1 MVGDCLGTAR
11 RRDEAEGS
19 EPVNANHGAPVR
31 LSYRKIR
38 DVSTDA
44 EVKNGAATYVAVLPA
59 LEILKIG
66 TEGNLRDYIP
76 DHPGKKRS
84 LVHKAIGK
92 TIRDYPD
99 RFSQLNSGFLIGGR
113 KIAIDDQK
121 KELAISDASV
131 NNGAQSQGEI
141 NLYLQEC
148 QERGDDPQ
156 EFDIRVEISVEPD
169 PAQRTEIAISRN
181 TTTRIQDI
189 SQAGKRGYFN
199 DLANSFSKAH
209 PDLKLSTS
217 ETDIGDEYVDT
228 RLLLQIL
235 WALLPA
241 ELMPAGRTSI
251 EARMRA
257 YKNAAQCLSGFEDTF
272 RNKDNKDEPEAA
284 RRYAYFCDMAGEA
297 WSAYLKWQG
306 HSGWEGRRLRADA
319 KQVRGGRNGKIV
331 VADGVLFPIMAAL
344 SNFVHLDTEGVW
356 RLSVPPIFRDEHLLE
371 AARRQLLQH
380 QGKPMLMGR
389 SGPAYEGLMLLTEM
403 ANNYAAAD

>member
-1 MVGDCLGTAR
+1 MDT
-11 RRDEAEGS
+11 
-19 EPVNANHGAPVR
+19 NHGVPVR

-44 EVKNGAATYVAVLPA
+44 EVKNGAATYVAVLPGG
-59 LEILKIG
+59 EILKIG

-121 KELAISDASV
+121 KELSMWDASV

-141 NLYLQEC
+141 KLYLEEC
-148 QERGDDPQ
+148 RERGDETQD
-156 EFDIRVEISVEPD
+156 FDIRVEISVEPD
-169 PAQRTEIAISRN
+169 SAQRTEIAIARN

-199 DLANSFSKAH
+199 DLAASFSKKH
-209 PDLKLSTS
+209 PSLKLSMS

-228 RLLLQIL
+228 RLLLQVL
-235 WALLPA
+235 WALIPA
-241 ELMPAGRTSI
+241 ELMPTGRTSI

-257 YKNAAQCLSGFEDTF
+257 YKNAAQCLSGFEEAF
-272 RNKDNKDEPEAA
+272 RNKDESDTAQ
-284 RRYAYFCDMAGEA
+284 RYAYFCDMAGEA

-319 KQVRGGRNGKIV
+319 KQVRRGRTGKIV

-344 SNFVHLDTEGVW
+344 SNFVRREADGEW

-380 QGKPMLMGR
+380 GGKPMLMGR

-403 ANNYAAAD
+403 ANNYAAAE

>member
-1 MVGDCLGTAR
+1 MDT
-11 RRDEAEGS
+11 
-19 EPVNANHGAPVR
+19 NHGAPVR

-44 EVKNGAATYVAVLPA
+44 EVKNGAATYLAVLPA
-59 LEILKIG
+59 IEILKIG

-92 TIRDYPD
+92 TIKDQPD

-121 KELAISDASV
+121 KELAMWDASV
-131 NNGAQSQGEI
+131 NNGAQSRGEI
-141 NLYLQEC
+141 NLYLKEC
-148 QERGDDPQ
+148 EESGDEPQ

-169 PAQRTEIAISRN
+169 AGQRTEIAIARN

-199 DLANSFSKAH
+199 DLAKSFSKVH
-209 PDLKLSTS
+209 PKLKLSTS

-228 RLLLQIL
+228 RLLLQVL
-235 WALLPA
+235 WALIPA

-257 YKNAAQCLSGFEDTF
+257 YKNAAQCLSGFEDAF
-272 RNKDNKDEPEAA
+272 RNKDEPEAA
-284 RRYAYFCDMAGEA
+284 RRYAYFCDMAGDA
-297 WSAYLKWQG
+297 WSAYLKWQS
-306 HSGWEGRRLRADA
+306 HPGWEGRRLRADA
-319 KQVRGGRNGKIV
+319 KQVRRGKNGKIV

-344 SNFVHLDTEGVW
+344 SNLFDWMQTAFGACQCHRSFVTNTYLRQRGVSSYNIRASRCSW
-356 RLSVPPIFRDEHLLE
+356 GVLALHMKV
-371 AARRQLLQH
+371 
-380 QGKPMLMGR
+380 
-389 SGPAYEGLMLLTEM
+389 
-403 ANNYAAAD
+403 